1 MLARMEATTVQQ
13 TRISE
18 IGAFL
23 KPDESIMIFA
33 VSFLYDGV
41 VGVEYVRSGGSRG
54 CFRERSSSSRGTI
67 QENKMLVNRVDCIDA
82 SHL

>member
-33 VSFLYDGV
+33 ASFLIVMG
-41 VGVEYVRSGGSRG
+41 
-54 CFRERSSSSRGTI
+54 
-67 QENKMLVNRVDCIDA
+67 QW
-82 SHL
+82 